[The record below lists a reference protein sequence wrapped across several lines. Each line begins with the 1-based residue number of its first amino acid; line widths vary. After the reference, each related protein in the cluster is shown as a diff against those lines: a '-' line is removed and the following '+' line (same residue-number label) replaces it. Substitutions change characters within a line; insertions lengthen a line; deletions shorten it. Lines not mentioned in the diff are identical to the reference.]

1 LEYGKCKSAG
11 QFTIYNLCVVL
22 SPWSATV
29 LVLSNIPGMSAWNS
43 KSMLVLRVKAL
54 VLPSLR
60 SLRSIDC
67 EMRPSLLSL
76 LQRFRYSKSC
86 PTLFGLDEFRDSVPA
101 EVRKKELVGRS
112 WTVQELRRKSFED
125 LHKLWSVWA
134 ACVLRNK
141 VHVFP
146 YLIILQ

>member
-1 LEYGKCKSAG
+1 
-11 QFTIYNLCVVL
+11 V
-22 SPWSATV
+22 
-29 LVLSNIPGMSAWNS
+29 WNS

-54 VLPSLR
+54 VLPPLR

-67 EMRPSLLSL
+67 EMMPYHLSL

-86 PTLFGLDEFRDSVPA
+86 PTLFGLDEFRDSIPA
-101 EVRKKELVGRS
+101 EVRGKELVGRS

-134 ACVLRNK
+134 ACVLRNN

-146 YLIILQ
+146 CLIILR